1 MSDKNSF
8 FECLPSENEERKQYK
23 IFHVYALILTI
34 NDYIFTV
41 VKEKNDYIKV
51 AQR

>member
-1 MSDKNSF
+1 MYDKNCF
-8 FECLPSENEERKQYK
+8 FECLPAENEERKNTKYLTS
-23 IFHVYALILTI
+23 VLILTI

-41 VKEKNDYIKV
+41 VKEKNADIKV